1 MPPQKAAER
10 LILARV
16 FVGIVVMI
24 HRAWP
29 RRANNHLNAGELE
42 LGAITASVLIGT
54 VEGKP
59 KTASG
64 VARHLMMSRPTVLRK
79 LAILERYGT
88 IERVGRTYRTK
99 DHPSI
104 DFSYADD
111 ALALIR
117 KELHNRK

>member
-1 MPPQKAAER
+1 
-10 LILARV
+10 
-16 FVGIVVMI
+16 
-24 HRAWP
+24 
-29 RRANNHLNAGELE
+29 
-42 LGAITASVLIGT
+42 
-54 VEGKP
+54 
-59 KTASG
+59 
-64 VARHLMMSRPTVLRK
+64 MMSRPTVLRK